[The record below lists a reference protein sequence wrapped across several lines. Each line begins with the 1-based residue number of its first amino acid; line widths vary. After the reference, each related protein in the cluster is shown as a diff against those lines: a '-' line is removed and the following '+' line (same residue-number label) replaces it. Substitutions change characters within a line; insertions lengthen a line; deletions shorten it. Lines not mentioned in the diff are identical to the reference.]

1 MMTSEKLERTRH
13 YIDQQYTEI
22 EQRMQRAVD
31 AALRIFEAV
40 MPREPQIDLRCWD
53 KAMSLSCFRDTSQGP
68 VGLYVMTDQ
77 EEGWSYW
84 RSVSTAE
91 RLHAFGLLRG
101 LIDLALAKYPL
112 PEPKQHVPTFRVTTK
127 WGTIGGIRWSLVP
140 AIPAGPIY
148 HQPPGDEG
156 YLLNSDAKEAARAAA
171 QHLGITIVE

>member
-13 YIDQQYTEI
+13 YVDQQYSEI

-40 MPREPQIDLRCWD
+40 APRREP
-53 KAMSLSCFRDTSQGP
+53 ANLSCSDKTATLSCWRGGP
-68 VGLYVMTDQ
+68 GEAIALHVSANWT
-77 EEGWSYW
+77 GWRNW

-171 QHLGITIVE
+171 QHLGITIVA